1 MRSSTTNQQ
10 INKLTINKTGKK
22 PQTMA
27 ELLASQNASFV
38 AIHKGAMIPGVITKL
53 TSSEILVDIST
64 KAEAV
69 VLEKDKKI
77 LNVLLSS
84 LSVGDKVTVQ
94 ILNPESDM
102 GNPVVS
108 LRRFLDDKLWKKIV
122 EYKEKKEVLDITV
135 NDVVR
140 GGFLVSTSDG
150 ISGFLPNSQVSF
162 VSQSAEAGVDGSGN
176 FIGHSIKAII
186 LETDRESHK
195 IIFSQT
201 KAMGTEDFDKEI
213 KKLKTGQMIKG
224 IVTNVSQFGIFIS
237 VPIEDHAI
245 DGFIHISDISW
256 DKISDLATLYKAG
269 DNIEAS
275 IIGFDKETRRVNLSI
290 KSLAEDPF
298 KERAKDFPIDK
309 KVEATV
315 VKISP
320 SGVILDLGN
329 EMTGLI
335 RKDKIPPKITYK
347 TGDVVEA
354 VISSIEES
362 RRRIILVPSLTEKPI
377 GYR

>member
-1 MRSSTTNQQ
+1 MRSSTTNNRQQ
-10 INKLTINKTGKK
+10 LTSNKKTRS
-22 PQTMA
+22 TSMA
-27 ELLASQNASFV
+27 ELLAAQKTPFV
-38 AIHKGAMIPGVITKL
+38 AIHKGAMISGVITKL
-53 TSSEILVDIST
+53 TPSEILVDINT

-77 LNVLLSS
+77 LNALLSS

-102 GNPVVS
+102 GNSVVS
-108 LRRFLDDKLWKKIV
+108 LRRFLDDKLWQRIV

-135 NDVVR
+135 NDIVR
-140 GGFLVSTSDG
+140 GGFLVSTNDG

-162 VSQSAEAGVDGSGN
+162 VSQVSEVGEDGSQNLIGN
-176 FIGHSIKAII
+176 SIKAII
-186 LETDRESHK
+186 LETDRQTHK

-201 KAMGTEDFDKEI
+201 KAIGTEDFDKET

-224 IVTNVSQFGIFIS
+224 VITNVSQFGIFIS

-256 DKISDLATLYKAG
+256 DKISDLTALYKTG
-269 DNIEAS
+269 DTIESS
-275 IIGFDKETRRVNLSI
+275 IVGFDKETRRVNLSI

-298 KERAKDFPIDK
+298 KERAKNFPIDK
-309 KVEATV
+309 KVKATV
-315 VKISP
+315 FRISS
-320 SGVILDLGN
+320 SGVMLDLENG
-329 EMTGLI
+329 MTGLI
-335 RKDKIPPKITYK
+335 RKDKIPPKITYQ
-347 TGDVVEA
+347 TGSVIDAVV
-354 VISSIEES
+354 SSIDEG